1 MVNTRPNKRHA
12 RGEANAP
19 GARDTNARRAA
30 GSACSGRSRRGRYR
44 RRRMSKT
51 AVRGRDR
58 RRHGIGLHGS
68 SGRFPQE
75 ALPGRVVRVT
85 DGDGLVANVPGFGRL
100 NVRLAYMDAPEHDQ
114 SWGPEAKA
122 ALASL
127 AVHLDIRLRL
137 LYRDRYARAVA
148 VVSAG
153 DMVFNEELVR
163 HGHAWVYPRY
173 LPACQ
178 PGCSAVTTP
187 WSATRGSQ
195 GLGCGAPRLGRFRL
209 GSGAG
214 ERPLDCLPGWRSSW
228 AVSFGRVHDALEQPG
243 AILHQ
248 NHRCPTGRHWQ
259 SQ

>member
-19 GARDTNARRAA
+19 SARDTNARRAA

-114 SWGPEAKA
+114 PWGPEATA
-122 ALASL
+122 ALARL

-178 PGCSAVTTP
+178 PASPAAQP
-187 WSATRGSQ
+187 LQ
-195 GLGCGAPRLGRFRL
+195 RLGARRAAVK
-209 GSGAG
+209 GWVV
-214 ERPLDCLPGWRSSW
+214 ERPGSAGSALGVAPARGLWIACLVGEAPGPFLS
-228 AVSFGRVHDALEQPG
+228 GGCMML
-243 AILHQ
+243 
-248 NHRCPTGRHWQ
+248 
-259 SQ
+259 